1 VDGRGRHRKAND
13 VSNRLSAAS
22 SPYLLQHKDNPVN
35 WYPWGDEAL
44 ERAKREQKPIFL
56 SVGYSSCHW
65 CHVMAH
71 ESFEDPDTAAFMNE
85 HFVNIKVDR
94 EERPD
99 IDSIYMTAVQALTG
113 HGGWPMSVFLT
124 PGQIPYYGGT
134 YWPPEARQ
142 GMPSFRQVLEAVA
155 DAWQNKRE
163 DVQENAGNVRQFLEA
178 ASNRV
183 PRGADLN
190 EDLLDEAL
198 GAFQQSFDRRF
209 GGFGNAPKFPQ
220 PSIIDF
226 LLRFV
231 RRRNDARAIRM
242 IELTLDQMAA
252 GGMYDQLGGGFH
264 RYSVDAEWLVPHF
277 EKMLYDNAQLAQVY
291 LDAYRQLDDPH
302 YAGIA
307 RATLQWVLREM
318 TAPEG
323 GFYSTLDA
331 DTEGEEGLF
340 YLWTPEEVDAVLPEE
355 DARIAKLYW
364 GIEPGGNFEGR
375 SILTAR
381 KSDEDVARTLGI
393 KLDDVSN
400 RIPDIRSALLNARNE
415 RVKPGRDEK
424 IIASW
429 NGMMIRPMAEA
440 GIVLDEPAFGE
451 AAVRAGEFLLTMLFP
466 ESGALHSIRNGV
478 PGTSAFLDDYAN
490 AIDAFLALYQTT
502 FDRRWFDAA
511 LRLAGTVIAE
521 FSDEATGLL
530 FDSSSRAEALVT
542 RPRDIQDGAVPSGN
556 SIMALA
562 LIELGHMTMDEDYAQ
577 RAEAILRPLAT
588 LAASQPLGLSKA
600 LCGIES
606 FLASAQEIAI
616 AAKGG
621 DVRIS
626 EFQKV
631 YFDRYNPN
639 SIIGLSVDGDE
650 EAIAGMPFLEYRPLR
665 NGEAAAYLCEHFTC
679 MPPVT
684 TIEEFEKLLDRGTGI
699 TWIWF

>member
-22 SPYLLQHKDNPVN
+22 SPYLLQHKDNPVD

-44 ERAKREQKPIFL
+44 ERARREQKPIFL

-124 PGQIPYYGGT
+124 PEQIPYYGGT
-134 YWPPEARQ
+134 YWPPQSRQ

-163 DVQENAGNVRQFLEA
+163 DVEENAGNVRQFLNA

-183 PRGADLN
+183 PRPAELN

-291 LDAYRQLDDPH
+291 LDAYRQLGDPH
-302 YAGIA
+302 YAGLA

-381 KSDEDVARTLGI
+381 VSDEDVARTLGI

-400 RIPDIRSALLNARNE
+400 RIPDIRNSLLNARNE

-440 GIVLDEPAFGE
+440 GIVLDEPAFAE
-451 AAVRAGEFLLTMLFP
+451 AAVRAGEYLRSALFP
-466 ESGALHSIRNGV
+466 ATGALHSMRNGV
-478 PGTSAFLDDYAN
+478 AGTGAFLDDYAN

-502 FDRRWFDAA
+502 FDRTWFDAA
-511 LRLAGTVIAE
+511 LRLTKMVIEE
-521 FSDEATGLL
+521 FSDDANGLF
-530 FDSSSRAEALVT
+530 FDSSSKAEALVT

-562 LIELGHMTMDEDYAQ
+562 LIELGHMTMDEEYTQ
-577 RAEAILRPLAT
+577 RAEAILRPLVSLAT
-588 LAASQPLGLSKA
+588 SQPLGLSKA
-600 LCGIES
+600 LCGIEAY
-606 FLASAQEIAI
+606 LASAQEIAI
-616 AAKGG
+616 AAKQG
-621 DVRIS
+621 DDRIL

-639 SIIGLSVDGDE
+639 SIIGLATDGDE
-650 EAIAGMPFLEYRPLR
+650 AAIAGMPFLEYRPLR
-665 NGEAAAYLCEHFTC
+665 HGEPAAYLCEHFTC

-684 TIEEFEKLLDRGTGI
+684 TVDEFEKLLDRGTGI